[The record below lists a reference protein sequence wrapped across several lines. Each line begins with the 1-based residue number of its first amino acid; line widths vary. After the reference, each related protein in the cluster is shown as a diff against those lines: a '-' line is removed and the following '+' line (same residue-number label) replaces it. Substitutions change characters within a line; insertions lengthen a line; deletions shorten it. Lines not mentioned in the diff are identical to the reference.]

1 MNLPEHKLIHDEPT
15 PWNSTF
21 EMVDRFCIQQQA
33 VCAALAE
40 NRKKWHLMPKDSDV
54 TTLETIREVFGPL
67 SSFTDALS
75 GEKEPTLSSVLPLK
89 WKIFSCLTVK
99 DGESILSHD
108 MKDKIR
114 TDFTTRY
121 ESRLLDTLLNTA
133 TFLDA
138 RFKDTFI
145 TNEEDVKAILLQKC
159 DEAPQQVE
167 VADQQQQ
174 EDQGGAKKRKSDLKS
189 LLSTIKFEKREEAGG
204 AEGRVGHS
212 TSRADQLACEFL
224 LYKQMKEISASED
237 PLTW

>member
-121 ESRLLDTLLNTA
+121 ESRLLDTVLTTA
-133 TFLDA
+133 PFLYPRLRETFVMM
-138 RFKDTFI
+138 
-145 TNEEDVKAILLQKC
+145 EEELKA
-159 DEAPQQVE
+159 
-167 VADQQQQ
+167 
-174 EDQGGAKKRKSDLKS
+174 SS
-189 LLSTIKFEKREEAGG
+189 
-204 AEGRVGHS
+204 
-212 TSRADQLACEFL
+212 
-224 LYKQMKEISASED
+224 
-237 PLTW
+237 